1 MKCYKCEATIHEG
14 EGCYL
19 KNDKPLCLNCYDRQ
33 NGEIQMKPLSNLEQP
48 VGWSTCSSW
57 PFLTSEK
64 SS

>member
-33 NGEIQMKPLSNLEQP
+33 NGGIQMKPLSNLEQP
-48 VGWSTCSSW
+48 VSRSVSIGMLVSASQKAS
-57 PFLTSEK
+57 
-64 SS
+64 